1 MEPVILSQTV
11 RRAIFSQE
19 REIIDQTLLEI
30 WRRPSLA
37 YMRGMAEWELRA
49 WFLGILSRVGCS
61 DTSLGFVH
69 FSRPFLW
76 HEAVETVRILM
87 RKTTTAVPGKPDTK
101 ADLRRSFNQYLI
113 RLGEH
118 YEAQFRRTCSPR
130 LREIPQV
137 GEVAQLR
144 HT

>member
-19 REIIDQTLLEI
+19 REIVDQTLLEI

-37 YMRGMAEWELRA
+37 YMRAMPEWELRA
-49 WFLGILSRVGCS
+49 WFLGILSRLGCS
-61 DTSLGFVH
+61 DPSLGFVH

-76 HEAVETVRILM
+76 HEAVETVHILM
-87 RKTTTAVPGKPDTK
+87 RETTKAVPGKPDTK

-118 YEAQFRRTCSPR
+118 YEVPGRPIAEKWCSNDD
-130 LREIPQV
+130 V
-137 GEVAQLR
+137 GPNPSAPSV
-144 HT
+144 H